1 MNMSNTITVRVNGKA
16 RQVRDRS
23 SLFDLLEHL
32 ELNPGAVVVEL
43 NREVVRQPAL
53 RDKYLQD
60 GDNVELV
67 HFVGGG

>member
-1 MNMSNTITVRVNGKA
+1 MSNTITVRVNGKA

>member
-1 MNMSNTITVRVNGKA
+1 MSNTITVRVNGKT